1 MWNHIWKYSNVQ
13 NKWNRTKQLI
23 VAITYCWHLLT
34 DCISLDPRGQC
45 PGKQKINKSHAERGW
60 RTFKTPNIHGF
71 SKATLTCALEARA
84 WAGTGHASKFQKP
97 LRREQRWTELPKQTA
112 WLLGFF
118 MIKLSECMGRIM
130 NLPNQQADSGNSPAA
145 AMAARVGRHGS
156 KRIKVYQMLMRP
168 HRWFLGSFLNLALQ
182 ELGFFPSS
190 RCSEMPQRRC
200 DFGGKLA
207 ANPQRPLGSLLCTY
221 LHAEGLPWL
230 QPRWKKCIPTKQL
243 CSSSLKP
250 F

>member
-1 MWNHIWKYSNVQ
+1 MQKEDGVLLRPQISTGSRKQLWLAPSRPAHGLELAMLQSFRSLSEGNRDEQSFQ
-13 NKWNRTKQLI
+13 NKQPG
-23 VAITYCWHLLT
+23 CWVFSWSNWANVWEESW
-34 DCISLDPRGQC
+34 IFQ
-45 PGKQKINKSHAERGW
+45 INKQ
-60 RTFKTPNIHGF
+60 TP
-71 SKATLTCALEARA
+71 
-84 WAGTGHASKFQKP
+84 
-97 LRREQRWTELPKQTA
+97 
-112 WLLGFF
+112 
-118 MIKLSECMGRIM
+118 
-130 NLPNQQADSGNSPAA
+130 GNSPAA